1 MGHAAQGEVDTA
13 AVVDFAHPHGDR
25 IAHVHH
31 VFHLFHPGFR
41 ELGDVDHALLA
52 RQDLNE
58 GTDRDDA
65 GDGTAEHLSLADAA
79 GKAFNDAL
87 GLLGGG
93 AIVAGDRDDA
103 AIFDVDLGVGA
114 LRDALDR
121 AAAGADHGADQLRIN
136 AEAEQARGVGR
147 HGVAGLVD
155 RLEHLLED
163 MQPGGAGLLDGFG
176 NRFDVEARDLH
187 VHLQG
192 GDALLGAGHL
202 EVHIA
207 EEILDALNVGKD
219 AHLVALLDQAHRR
232 AAHRSLEGHT
242 GIHQGQGAAA
252 HRTHRGGA
260 VGAEALRHHAQ
271 HVGEG
276 LLVGQHGHNRPLS
289 QGAVANFAAAGG
301 AHRLGFAGGV
311 GGEVVVVE
319 VVLLGGR
326 VEVVHFLGVARGA
339 EGGAGEHLGEAALEQ
354 R

>member
-1 MGHAAQGEVDTA
+1 MN
-13 AVVDFAHPHGDR
+13 HP
-25 IAHVHH
+25 
-31 VFHLFHPGFR
+31 F
-41 ELGDVDHALLA
+41 LA
-52 RQDLNE
+52 RQDLHE
-58 GTDRDDA
+58 GTDRDHA
-65 GDGTAEHLSLADAA
+65 GHGPAEYLAFADAT
-79 GKAFNDAL
+79 GEAFDDAL
-87 GLLGGG
+87 GLFGGS
-93 AIVAGDRDDA
+93 AIVAGNRDDA

-114 LRDALDR
+114 LGDALDR
-121 AAAGADHGADQLRIN
+121 AAAGADHGADQFRIN

-155 RLEHLLED
+155 RLEHFLED
-163 MQPGGAGLLDGFG
+163 VQPGGAGLVNGFSHG
-176 NRFDVEARDLH
+176 FDIQTRDLH

-192 GDALLGAGHL
+192 GDALFGAGHL
-202 EVHIA
+202 EVHVA
-207 EEILDALNVGKD
+207 KEIFDALDVGED
-219 AHLVALLDQAHRR
+219 AHLLALLDQAHGG
-232 AAHRSLEGHT
+232 AAHWCLEGHA
-242 GIHQGQGAAA
+242 GIHQGEGAAA

-289 QGAVANFAAAGG
+289 QGAVTNFAAAGG